1 MKHTTNVKIYMFIKK
16 LFGSSLARM
25 YNFTPIS
32 SPAPD
37 SPFLLIANHVT
48 NYDPILIGIAMDSHM
63 YFVAGEHLY
72 RGNPIMRLATK
83 LFSPISRIKGKS
95 GASTTI
101 QIIKTLKDGSN
112 VCLFAE
118 GNTTFNGITE
128 PISNATGKL
137 ARISGATLVTYRIE
151 GAYLA
156 SPRWGRGLRKGPVSG
171 SVVGI
176 YPPEQLKEMTP
187 EEITDRINRDIYEDA
202 FDRQTTDKRQY
213 RGKYLAERL
222 ELALY
227 ICPKCEQIGT
237 LKSAY
242 NTFGCSCGFSAHL
255 NENGFFEGE
264 ELPFETIKEWDAWQD
279 SKMTELAEK
288 LSDDKPLFFDKGFI
302 LRKVFQTHKYIT
314 ESKGALSMSAKE
326 LICGTKRF
334 PINEI
339 SGMAI
344 HGPASLVFTV
354 GSDYYEIKPSNLSCT
369 RKYFTLYN
377 KLKEIHNRKRQSLKG

>member
-118 GNTTFNGITE
+118 E
-128 PISNATGKL
+128 
-137 ARISGATLVTYRIE
+137 TLHLT
-151 GAYLA
+151 AL
-156 SPRWGRGLRKGPVSG
+156 P
-171 SVVGI
+171 
-176 YPPEQLKEMTP
+176 
-187 EEITDRINRDIYEDA
+187 TDFYS
-202 FDRQTTDKRQY
+202 Y
-213 RGKYLAERL
+213 
-222 ELALY
+222 
-227 ICPKCEQIGT
+227 
-237 LKSAY
+237 
-242 NTFGCSCGFSAHL
+242 
-255 NENGFFEGE
+255 
-264 ELPFETIKEWDAWQD
+264 W
-279 SKMTELAEK
+279 
-288 LSDDKPLFFDKGFI
+288 
-302 LRKVFQTHKYIT
+302 
-314 ESKGALSMSAKE
+314 
-326 LICGTKRF
+326 
-334 PINEI
+334 
-339 SGMAI
+339 
-344 HGPASLVFTV
+344 
-354 GSDYYEIKPSNLSCT
+354 
-369 RKYFTLYN
+369 
-377 KLKEIHNRKRQSLKG
+377 